1 VKHILAIL
9 ALVAFTQQAQA
20 QTRIPDAAFV
30 KAMTPPAE
38 FDRPY
43 KGITIITRTKDQAET
58 RKLCPIPFP
67 QPLAIG
73 CARTIP
79 VGCELIISPDSVI
92 ALAGLTLE
100 FVKRHETAH
109 CNGWPADHR
118 GAREPAR

>member
-1 VKHILAIL
+1 MKKIVA
-9 ALVAFTQQAQA
+9 ALVAALATLGSVAA
-20 QTRIPDAAFV
+20 RSETRIARPAFV

-38 FDRPY
+38 FDHPY
-43 KGITIITRTKDQAET
+43 KGIVIITRTKDQAET
-58 RKLCPIPFP
+58 RRLCPLAFP

-73 CARTIP
+73 SAKTIP

-118 GAREPAR
+118 AKQ